1 MSIID
6 MYRGLWDI
14 EETFKITKSF
24 LSTRPIYVRKES
36 SIRAHFTTCFIALLI
51 VRLLERQT
59 GNKLNHSEVLDAV
72 RQSIVAEIS
81 PGVYRNIATSRN
93 MEIIGNSMGMDLTK
107 LWYTANEIRALSA
120 KPKN

>member
-1 MSIID
+1 M
-6 MYRGLWDI
+6 
-14 EETFKITKSF
+14 
-24 LSTRPIYVRKES
+24 
-36 SIRAHFTTCFIALLI
+36 

-72 RQSIVAEIS
+72 RQSMVAEIS